1 MKNKK
6 GLPLIIFGAVL
17 ILFAGI
23 FALYNIYESNN
34 AGKKAEEAASHMLG
48 LIDEAKDEIDSY
60 TKNEEVE
67 FIPDYILNPE
77 MDMPAKEIDG
87 HRYIGVLEIPSLG
100 ITLPVLQ
107 SWSNSLLKVA
117 PCRYEGSA
125 YTGGLIIAAH
135 NYSSHFANIKNLQQ
149 GELLYFTDTVGNSFE
164 YAVAYQESLKATDI
178 EEMKAGEWDMT
189 LFTCTPGGQFRVT
202 VRCVKVR

>member
-6 GLPLIIFGAVL
+6 GQPFIIAGIVL
-17 ILFAGI
+17 ILLAGA
-23 FALYNIYESNN
+23 FVLYNVLESIS
-34 AGKKAEEAASHMLG
+34 AGKRAEESASHMLG
-48 LIDEAKDEIDSY
+48 LIDEARSEIDSY
-60 TKNEEVE
+60 TENEEVE

-87 HRYIGVLEIPSLG
+87 YRYIGVLEIPSLG

-178 EEMKAGEWDMT
+178 EEMKAGEWDLT

-202 VRCVKVR
+202 VRCVEVK

>member
-6 GLPLIIFGAVL
+6 GQPFIIAGIVL
-17 ILFAGI
+17 ILLAGA
-23 FALYNIYESNN
+23 FVLYNVLESIN
-34 AGKKAEEAASHMLG
+34 AGKRAEESASHMLG
-48 LIDEAKDEIDSY
+48 LIDEARSEIDSY
-60 TKNEEVE
+60 TENEEVE

-87 HRYIGVLEIPSLG
+87 YRYIGVLEIPSLD

-178 EEMKAGEWDMT
+178 EEMKAGEWDLT